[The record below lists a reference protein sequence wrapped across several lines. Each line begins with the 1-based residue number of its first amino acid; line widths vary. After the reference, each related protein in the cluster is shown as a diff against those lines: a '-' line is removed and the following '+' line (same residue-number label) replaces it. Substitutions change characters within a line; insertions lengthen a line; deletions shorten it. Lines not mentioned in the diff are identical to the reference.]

1 MYTLTSLIPY
11 LLSACLLMLLSFSFS
26 VSYEWRDPLNKGE
39 TFTAERELAEI
50 DLGNQLIDF
59 VIRPDYL
66 QNNVYNEVRWS

>member
-50 DLGNQLIDF
+50 DLGDRL
-59 VIRPDYL
+59 VRPDYL
-66 QNNVYNEVRWS
+66 QSNVYNEVRWS